1 MLYEYLILIGLAI
14 APISEARGA
23 ILYGIGMGLNPVLT
37 FVISTIANILI
48 IPVVFFVLR
57 QANLREFIF
66 KLFRKTAENH
76 MHKNKMIYL
85 YEELALFA
93 FVAVPL
99 PVTGGYTAVLIS
111 ELLGWDWRKSFLAI
125 SAGITV
131 SAIIVLLAA
140 EGVIHLVG
148 LM

>member
-1 MLYEYLILIGLAI
+1 MLIEYLILIGLAV

-23 ILYGIGMGLNPVLT
+23 IIYGISVGLNPVLT
-37 FVISTIANILI
+37 FVLSVIANILI

-57 QANLREFIF
+57 HANLREFIF
-66 KLFRKTAENH
+66 KLFRKTAERH
-76 MHKNKMIYL
+76 MHQNKMIYL

-93 FVAVPL
+93 FVAAPL

-148 LM
+148 LI

>member
-1 MLYEYLILIGLAI
+1 MLIDYLILIGLAM

-23 ILYGIGMGLNPVLT
+23 ILYGIGVGLNPVLT
-37 FVISTIANILI
+37 FVLSTIANILVL
-48 IPVVFFVLR
+48 PVVFFVLR
-57 QANLREFIF
+57 HAHLRDFLF
-66 KLFRKTAENH
+66 KIFRKTAEKH
-76 MHKNKMIYL
+76 MHKNKMLYI

-99 PVTGGYTAVLIS
+99 PITGGYTAVLIS

-125 SAGITV
+125 SAGIT
-131 SAIIVLLAA
+131 AAAMIVLLAA

-148 LM
+148 LI

>member
-1 MLYEYLILIGLAI
+1 MLIDYIIMIGLAI

-66 KLFRKTAENH
+66 KLFRKTAEKH

-99 PVTGGYTAVLIS
+99 PVTGGYMAVLIS

-131 SAIIVLLAA
+131 ASIIVLLAA
-140 EGVIHLVG
+140 EGIIHLVG

>member
-1 MLYEYLILIGLAI
+1 MLIEYLILIGLAA
-14 APISEARGA
+14 APVSEARGA

-37 FVISTIANILI
+37 FVLSVIANILI

-57 QANLREFIF
+57 HAKLREFIF
-66 KLFRKTAENH
+66 KLFRKTAEKH

-140 EGVIHLVG
+140 EGIIHLVG